1 MFDRKTYSY
10 MKRVGIGVE
19 ISKKQLK
26 QEMIETLLQL
36 PEGTSKLKEAVISHL
51 GVSGQMI
58 SIKELNN
65 IWNQAKKSVAKSNPD
80 KFILDNRNVLHW
92 NDGSVIILDKKISP
106 TNYKKLNE
114 LANNDN
120 CSVNAIVSKLI
131 KVYVKSKA

>member
-65 IWNQAKKSVAKSNPD
+65 IWNQVKKSVAKSNPD

-92 NDGSVIILDKKISP
+92 NDGSVKILDKNISP